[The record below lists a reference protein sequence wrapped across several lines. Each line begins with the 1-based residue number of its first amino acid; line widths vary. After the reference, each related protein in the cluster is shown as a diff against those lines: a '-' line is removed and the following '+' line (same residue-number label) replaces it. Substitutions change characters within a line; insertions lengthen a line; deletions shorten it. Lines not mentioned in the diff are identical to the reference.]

1 MARRDA
7 ADAATEKALAELEKK
22 LAEIYARAD
31 KELAEKT
38 DKYFERFAVLDRQK
52 RILVDAG
59 KLSEKDYQAWRQAK
73 IATGEHW
80 KEMQRQIA
88 ERMTQADRDA
98 MAYLNGRLPEIYA
111 MNYDA
116 LASSIQKQLG
126 EGYSFELVDAAT
138 VRNLATSDK
147 TILPYKTVDGKKAER
162 WHTQRVNAEVMQGIL
177 QGESIPQIAKRL
189 KTNVGMSARGSA
201 VRNARTA
208 VTSAEN
214 KGRMDMLHD
223 ARDKGVLANKVWIA
237 AHDSRTREAHL
248 ALDGTEAEVDD
259 PFVNE
264 FGEIMY
270 PGDPDAAPANTYCC
284 RCSLGYKVVGF
295 RKEEES
301 LQEEFGIEQLREI
314 AESSEDKYD
323 FWLSLDEN
331 QQAVFKAS
339 GMSLDDAFNTLHSTK
354 PISEWKAPNPGGPES
369 FAIKHDFSNA
379 KVEFNPV
386 KARTEGWMAD
396 ANSAGV
402 INVRED
408 GLGDS
413 WEFIISHE
421 AGHQISNFSNE
432 IQQTILM
439 NPGNVFGR
447 YNTRVMAFDGVYGE
461 YNPEEAF
468 ATCVSNYVRHPNSMK
483 EKYPDAYDAIDRLF
497 SESPSALDF
506 VLRTMKEYE
515 RRFR

>member
-1 MARRDA
+1 MARRDV

-22 LAEIYARAD
+22 LAEIYARAE

-59 KLSEKDYQAWRQAK
+59 KLSEEDYRAWLQAK

-88 ERMTQADRDA
+88 ERMTQADKDA
-98 MAYLNGRLPEIYA
+98 MAYMNGRLPEIYA

-126 EGYSFELVDAAT
+126 EGYSFELVDAST

-270 PGDPDAAPANTYCC
+270 PGDPDAEPANVYCC
-284 RCSLGYKVVGF
+284 RCTLIYRITGFRNPETGEIKKVGF
-295 RKEEES
+295 
-301 LQEEFGIEQLREI
+301 G
-314 AESSEDKYD
+314 
-323 FWLSLDEN
+323 
-331 QQAVFKAS
+331 
-339 GMSLDDAFNTLHSTK
+339 
-354 PISEWKAPNPGGPES
+354 
-369 FAIKHDFSNA
+369 
-379 KVEFNPV
+379 
-386 KARTEGWMAD
+386 
-396 ANSAGV
+396 
-402 INVRED
+402 
-408 GLGDS
+408 
-413 WEFIISHE
+413 
-421 AGHQISNFSNE
+421 
-432 IQQTILM
+432 
-439 NPGNVFGR
+439 
-447 YNTRVMAFDGVYGE
+447 
-461 YNPEEAF
+461 
-468 ATCVSNYVRHPNSMK
+468 
-483 EKYPDAYDAIDRLF
+483 
-497 SESPSALDF
+497 
-506 VLRTMKEYE
+506 
-515 RRFR
+515 

>member
-22 LAEIYARAD
+22 LAEIYARAEKD
-31 KELAEKT
+31 LAEKT
-38 DKYFERFAVLDRQK
+38 DKYFERFAALDRQK
-52 RILVDAG
+52 RMLVDAG

-126 EGYSFELVDAAT
+126 EGYSFELVDAST

-248 ALDGTEAEVDD
+248 ALDGTEAEIDD
-259 PFVNE
+259 PFDSE
-264 FGEIMY
+264 LGEIMY
-270 PGDPDAAPANTYCC
+270 PGDPDAEPALTYNC
-284 RCSLGYKVVGF
+284 RCSLMYRIKGFRNPETGEIKKVGF
-295 RKEEES
+295 
-301 LQEEFGIEQLREI
+301 G
-314 AESSEDKYD
+314 
-323 FWLSLDEN
+323 
-331 QQAVFKAS
+331 
-339 GMSLDDAFNTLHSTK
+339 
-354 PISEWKAPNPGGPES
+354 
-369 FAIKHDFSNA
+369 
-379 KVEFNPV
+379 
-386 KARTEGWMAD
+386 
-396 ANSAGV
+396 
-402 INVRED
+402 
-408 GLGDS
+408 
-413 WEFIISHE
+413 
-421 AGHQISNFSNE
+421 
-432 IQQTILM
+432 
-439 NPGNVFGR
+439 
-447 YNTRVMAFDGVYGE
+447 
-461 YNPEEAF
+461 
-468 ATCVSNYVRHPNSMK
+468 
-483 EKYPDAYDAIDRLF
+483 
-497 SESPSALDF
+497 
-506 VLRTMKEYE
+506 
-515 RRFR
+515 